1 MTGKTPTIRVMAI
14 PEKLAIEM
22 NKQVT
27 AELEAALVYLQ
38 LSYILDDMGLSGMRD
53 WMRAQS
59 DEEMTH
65 AAAFS
70 QHLLDR
76 GYMPKIREIEAI
88 DLDLK
93 SALECFEASLAHEK
107 KVSGMIRDLTALS
120 NDERDFDSRPLLD
133 RFLDEQIEEEASVGE
148 IVNRLKIAGDNG
160 SAIILLDQELGQRGG
175 GSE

>member
-1 MTGKTPTIRVMAI
+1 MAI

-88 DLDLK
+88 DLDID
-93 SALECFEASLAHEK
+93 SALGCFEASLAHEK

-160 SAIILLDQELGQRGG
+160 SAILLLDQELGSRD
-175 GSE
+175 SAE

>member
-1 MTGKTPTIRVMAI
+1 MFTIWVMAI

-88 DLDLK
+88 DLDID
-93 SALECFEASLAHEK
+93 SALGCFEASLAHEK

-160 SAIILLDQELGQRGG
+160 SAILLLDQELGSRD
-175 GSE
+175 SAE